1 MNTQE
6 IIILMLLIA
15 FGTAYNLYR
24 HYSQSRF
31 EEELNETLKT
41 RGYDAFVEMLE
52 GRKGRRCYPRYT
64 ADLKKMDAAIH
75 CERHEEAREL
85 ILKLNQSAMSS
96 RDYVNYNMAVL
107 SYAVSRRD
115 TAMGETACRAL
126 GRRGISQKYF
136 REAEQVYDIY
146 LLRKSNHIEELR
158 AFAAKIKNPSSRAMA
173 YYRIARQYYYME
185 DMEQC
190 RTYLTMSKHV
200 FPDRTWRSVI
210 QNILDGDYSEM
221 DS

>member
-24 HYSQSRF
+24 HYSQRQF

-52 GRKGRRCYPRYT
+52 GRKDRRCYPRYT

-115 TAMGETACRAL
+115 TVMGETACRAL

>member
-1 MNTQE
+1 MDTLE
-6 IIILMLLIA
+6 IIILMLLITL
-15 FGTAYNLYR
+15 GTAYSMYR
-24 HYSQSRF
+24 HYSQRQF

-41 RGYDAFVEMLE
+41 KGYDSFCLMLE
-52 GRKGRRCYPRYT
+52 SRKGHRCYPRYT

-85 ILKLNQSAMSS
+85 ILRLNQSAMSS
-96 RDYVNYNMAVL
+96 KDYVNYNMAVL
-107 SYAVSRRD
+107 NYAVSRRD
-115 TAMGETACRAL
+115 PAMGETACSAL
-126 GRRGISQKYF
+126 RRRGISLKYS

-158 AFAAKIKNPSSRAMA
+158 AFAARIKNPSSRAMA

-190 RTYLTMSKHV
+190 RKYLTMSKNV

-210 QNILDGDYSEM
+210 QKILDGDYSEM
-221 DS
+221 DP

>member
-24 HYSQSRF
+24 HYSQRQF

-52 GRKGRRCYPRYT
+52 GRKDRRCYPRYT

>member
-1 MNTQE
+1 
-6 IIILMLLIA
+6 
-15 FGTAYNLYR
+15 
-24 HYSQSRF
+24 
-31 EEELNETLKT
+31 
-41 RGYDAFVEMLE
+41 
-52 GRKGRRCYPRYT
+52 
-64 ADLKKMDAAIH
+64 
-75 CERHEEAREL
+75 
-85 ILKLNQSAMSS
+85 MSS